1 MPRGGLGED
10 RGGCDEGKLCVQWM
24 ARFLEV
30 SVIIDERWKEGGKR
44 REVSGLVGDY
54 LSRH

>member
-24 ARFLEV
+24 ARFLEI
-30 SVIIDERWKEGGKR
+30 SVTIDERRKEGGKR
-44 REVSGLVGDY
+44 REVTE
-54 LSRH
+54 